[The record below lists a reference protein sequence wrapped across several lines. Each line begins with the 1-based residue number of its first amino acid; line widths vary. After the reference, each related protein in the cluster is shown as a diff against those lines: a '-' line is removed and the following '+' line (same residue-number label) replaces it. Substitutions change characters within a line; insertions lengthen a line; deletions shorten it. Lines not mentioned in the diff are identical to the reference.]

1 MENTTDLGFL
11 EHLRWLLPLL
21 IFLVIWE
28 VLWKII
34 AMWKAARNN
43 EMAWFICIALINTL
57 GILPIVYIIKD
68 RKKKNS
74 SALID
79 N

>member
-1 MENTTDLGFL
+1 MENTTNLGFL
-11 EHLRWLLPLL
+11 EHLSWLLPLL
-21 IFLVIWE
+21 IFLIIWE
-28 VLWKII
+28 LLWKII

-57 GILPIVYIIKD
+57 GILPIIYIIKD
-68 RKKKNS
+68 RKKKSS

>member
-28 VLWKII
+28 LLWEII

-57 GILPIVYIIKD
+57 GILPIIYIIKD
-68 RKKKNS
+68 RKKKSS

>member
-28 VLWKII
+28 LLWEII

>member
-28 VLWKII
+28 LLWKII